1 MIEGAIVRPR
11 NVTFLSMEGFFD
23 FMRNLVPRVTNSGLG
38 RLLPAIRGDFRPA
51 YVTTEPLT

>member
-1 MIEGAIVRPR
+1 
-11 NVTFLSMEGFFD
+11 MEGFFD